1 MNAYSTEGW
10 SDFLVA
16 SAGASAALAGLVFI
30 GISINLKP
38 ILEMAGLPARAG
50 QTIVVLATALGVSLA
65 LLGPGESRV
74 VAGLEVLIVGGGGWL
89 AVTIIQWHSG
99 IQARSDEPHDVR
111 GHRRSSI
118 FYVQVATVPFV
129 IGGVSVLVSF
139 GGGLYWM
146 QAGVVLS
153 LLVGL
158 VNGWVLLIEILR

>member
-16 SAGASAALAGLVFI
+16 SSGASAALAGLVFI

-89 AVTIIQWHSG
+89 AVTIIQ
-99 IQARSDEPHDVR
+99 ARSGEPHDVR
-111 GHRRSSI
+111 AQRRRSM
-118 FYVQVATVPFV
+118 FFVQVATVPFV

-158 VNGWVLLIEILR
+158 ANGWVLLIEILR